1 VIRTARI
8 TDLALPAP
16 PGYRSQ
22 RIALLLSIVLLA
34 AVPDGSRA
42 EDPGPQAPPATV
54 SVIWR
59 QAEREHPVRSG
70 DWVPADAD
78 IRVALTGGEAA
89 RAWRLEVYLLTGGE
103 RREVAVAG
111 LQEWVSE
118 TRKWVHTDL
127 DVAQAAEGRWIW
139 AGTFKA
145 GDEIVLQWRDA
156 DSRRVAPHPVR
167 LRMIASLGARLAFA
181 TPVALVYPVN
191 GGATVTASAGFAVRY
206 YRTSNTPF
214 WRALERV
221 GFPAV
226 GLAYASV
233 GGEKSV
239 LYSIGCSMIDDQLH
253 VYYGGFR
260 NRVTANNFWM
270 VGLAL
275 KTKDLAA
282 AAGRVLK

>member
-1 VIRTARI
+1 MIPAARI
-8 TDLALPAP
+8 TDLPLPALPVH
-16 PGYRSQ
+16 RSL
-22 RIALLLSIVLLA
+22 RGVLLLSIVLLA
-34 AVPDGSRA
+34 AAPAGGRA
-42 EDPGPQAPPATV
+42 EDPGPQASPVTV
-54 SVIWR
+54 AVSWR
-59 QAEREHPVRSG
+59 SAEREHPARSG
-70 DWVPADAD
+70 DWIPADAD
-78 IRVALTGGEAA
+78 IRVALTGGEAG
-89 RAWRLEVYLLTGGE
+89 RAWRLEVFLLTGGE
-103 RREVAVAG
+103 RREVEVSG
-111 LQEWVSE
+111 LQEWVSD

-127 DVAQAAEGRWIW
+127 DAAQAAEGRWIW

-145 GDEIVLQWRDA
+145 GDEVVLQWRDT
-156 DSRRVAPHPVR
+156 DSRMVAPHPVR
-167 LRMIASLGARLAFA
+167 LRIVASLGARLAFA

-206 YRTSNTPF
+206 YRTTNVPF
-214 WRALERV
+214 WRALERI

-253 VYYGGFR
+253 IYYGGFR
-260 NRVTANNFWM
+260 NRSTANNFWM

>member
-1 VIRTARI
+1 VIRTPRI
-8 TDLALPAP
+8 TDPTLPVL
-16 PGYRSQ
+16 PGR
-22 RIALLLSIVLLA
+22 RCLPGALLLSIVLLA
-34 AVPDGSRA
+34 ATPSGGRA
-42 EDPGPQAPPATV
+42 GDQGPQTLPATV
-54 SVIWR
+54 SVNWR
-59 QAEREHPVRSG
+59 RAERDHPVRSG
-70 DWVPADAD
+70 DWVPVDAD
-78 IRVALTGGEAA
+78 IRVALTGSEAG
-89 RAWRLEVYLLTGGE
+89 RAWRLEVYLLTEGE
-103 RREVAVAG
+103 RREVAVPG
-111 LQEWVSE
+111 LQEWESE

-127 DVAQAAEGRWIW
+127 DIAQAAEGRWIW

-156 DSRRVAPHPVR
+156 DSRMVAPHPVH
-167 LRMIASLGARLAFA
+167 LRMVAALGARLAFA

-191 GGATVTASAGFAVRY
+191 GGATVSASAGFSIRY
-206 YRTSNTPF
+206 YRTSNAPF
-214 WRALERV
+214 WRTLERI